1 MIKLIPKEHL
11 TAADIKVLRTISH
24 ASISA
29 IQAAVATG
37 QSIQEYR
44 FFEGDWEDVREALKQ
59 LHDEWINKIPPFRL
73 IEVDDFG
80 GDEEMISLADLY
92 IMLKNARAI
101 ETQQPQA
108 TDLEMGYIECPEQFE
123 KHDEDWIS

>member
-29 IQAAVATG
+29 IRKAAATG

-59 LHDEWINKIPPFRL
+59 LHDEWVDNTPPFRL
-73 IEVDDFG
+73 IEVDDAG
-80 GDEEMISLADLY
+80 EDEVPISISDLDT
-92 IMLKNARAI
+92 MLKNARAI
-101 ETQQPQA
+101 EIEQERA
-108 TDLEMGYIECPEQFE
+108 TDLEIGYIERPEQFE
-123 KHDEDWIS
+123 PHDDDWI